1 MYGNY
6 MLGNVLIIVG
16 FIIMFFAQMKV
27 QSAYNK
33 YSRLVSKS
41 GLTGYETAR
50 RILDQNGLYD
60 VEIRQIRGQLS
71 DHYDP
76 SKKVVNLSQAVY
88 SGNSIASIAVAAH
101 EVGHALQHSVGYK
114 ALLFRNSILPLVN
127 VGQTLGMIAIFIG
140 IFTSM
145 FNMALLGVFLISGML
160 IFQLVTLPVE
170 FNASNRA
177 LSILSNG
184 MIASDEVDGAKAMLS
199 AAAFTYV
206 ASAISTL
213 LQILRLFLIFGSNDD
228 R

>member
-1 MYGNY
+1 M
-6 MLGNVLIIVG
+6 
-16 FIIMFFAQMKV
+16 
-27 QSAYNK
+27 
-33 YSRLVSKS
+33 
-41 GLTGYETAR
+41 
-50 RILDQNGLYD
+50 
-60 VEIRQIRGQLS
+60 
-71 DHYDP
+71 
-76 SKKVVNLSQAVY
+76 
-88 SGNSIASIAVAAH
+88 
-101 EVGHALQHSVGYK
+101 QHSVGYK
-114 ALLFRNSILPLVN
+114 ALIFRNSILPLVN

-184 MIASDEVDGAKAMLS
+184 MIASNEVDGAKAMLS

-213 LQILRLFLIFGSNDD
+213 LQILRLFLIFGSNDE